1 MWKTS
6 KARLVTAKAMEGA
19 VKAKTAATQSNGT
32 NTGTLR
38 SERGCDLEEP
48 INYMK
53 VAYRYLVYLVS
64 LLIGVNL

>member
-1 MWKTS
+1 
-6 KARLVTAKAMEGA
+6 MEGA

-32 NTGTLR
+32 NAGTLR

-53 VAYRYLVYLVS
+53 VTYRYLVYLVS